1 MTSSG
6 NFPVLNHLKY
16 KASSY
21 TTSNIDAAG
30 LQLGSTTGNAAQLNI
45 GFKLGDGK
53 FYWECYAASIPGSLH
68 FGVCIDNADLNNVT
82 SGKAIIGMR
91 ENGNKLVSTAP
102 QTNSTSSSYGSSYA
116 SGGDIL
122 AVAMDFT
129 NSTMEFF
136 INNSSQGSFSW
147 SSANDGSTYYPYL
160 YMNTGVATMNTGQ
173 DSSFCSLKTAQGNTD
188 ENGFGDF
195 YYAPPTGFL
204 AMCSANL
211 PTSDDIDAGGDNGAD
226 DNPSKQ
232 FGVLTWTGTGS
243 SNALTGLGFAPDLC
257 WIKKRNSSQAHVLM
271 DTSRGTSEAVES
283 NSSGVADTNFTQG
296 VTAFGTDG
304 FTVGTHTQVN
314 NSSDTYVGWCWK
326 ANGATTA
333 SNSNGAIS
341 SVVQANT
348 KSGFSI
354 VTFTGLA
361 SSNFSSTVGHGLT
374 KAPEFIVHKARDTG
388 GSWGLQHVG
397 LSAVTKV
404 AALDGTGAENDLS
417 SYGTLSAPTSSV
429 FSVNGVEGIGGGGSA
444 RSYLTYCWHGV
455 SGFSK
460 FGRYIGNGNTDGPF
474 ISTGFRPR
482 LLFLKRIDGSGSWLV
497 SDSARRPN
505 NDGTYR
511 ELYWNSDSAEATG
524 ADSHD
529 GVEYFSNGF
538 KLKGSNAGC
547 NGNGNKYIYGAW
559 GDLSA
564 KYNNGF

>member
-1 MTSSG
+1 M
-6 NFPVLNHLKY
+6 
-16 KASSY
+16 
-21 TTSNIDAAG
+21 
-30 LQLGSTTGNAAQLNI
+30 
-45 GFKLGDGK
+45 
-53 FYWECYAASIPGSLH
+53 
-68 FGVCIDNADLNNVT
+68 
-82 SGKAIIGMR
+82 
-91 ENGNKLVSTAP
+91 
-102 QTNSTSSSYGSSYA
+102 
-116 SGGDIL
+116 
-122 AVAMDFT
+122 
-129 NSTMEFF
+129 
-136 INNSSQGSFSW
+136 
-147 SSANDGSTYYPYL
+147 
-160 YMNTGVATMNTGQ
+160 
-173 DSSFCSLKTAQGNTD
+173 
-188 ENGFGDF
+188 
-195 YYAPPTGFL
+195 
-204 AMCSANL
+204 
-211 PTSDDIDAGGDNGAD
+211 
-226 DNPSKQ
+226 
-232 FGVLTWTGTGS
+232 
-243 SNALTGLGFAPDLC
+243 
-257 WIKKRNSSQAHVLM
+257 
-271 DTSRGTSEAVES
+271 
-283 NSSGVADTNFTQG
+283 
-296 VTAFGTDG
+296 
-304 FTVGTHTQVN
+304 
-314 NSSDTYVGWCWK
+314 
-326 ANGATTA
+326 
-333 SNSNGAIS
+333 
-341 SVVQANT
+341 
-348 KSGFSI
+348 
-354 VTFTGLA
+354 
-361 SSNFSSTVGHGLT
+361 
-374 KAPEFIVHKARDTG
+374 
-388 GSWGLQHVG
+388 QHVG

>member
-388 GSWGLQHVG
+388 GSWWLQHVG